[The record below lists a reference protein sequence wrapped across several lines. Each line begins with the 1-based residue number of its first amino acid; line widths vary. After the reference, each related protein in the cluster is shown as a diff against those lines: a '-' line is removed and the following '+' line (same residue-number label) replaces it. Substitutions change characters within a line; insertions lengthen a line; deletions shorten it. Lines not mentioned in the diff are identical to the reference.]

1 MSGWTPSQAEG
12 ERDDEEG
19 IDQSRGLHERHEAAS
34 RQAAAEKGGPEKGGP
49 EKAASAGEKGPAAT
63 PSQAE
68 GGKGAEGAEQDRGGA
83 R

>member
-19 IDQSRGLHERHEAAS
+19 IDQSRGLHERHETE
-34 RQAAAEKGGPEKGGP
+34 AAAR
-49 EKAASAGEKGPAAT
+49 KAAGAGGKGPAAT
-63 PSQAE
+63 PSQTE

>member
-19 IDQSRGLHERHEAAS
+19 IDQSRGLHERHEAE
-34 RQAAAEKGGPEKGGP
+34 AAARKGAARKG
-49 EKAASAGEKGPAAT
+49 AARKTAGAGEKGPAGT

-68 GGKGAEGAEQDRGGA
+68 GGRGAEGAEQDRGGA

>member
-19 IDQSRGLHERHEAAS
+19 IDQSRGLHERHEAE
-34 RQAAAEKGGPEKGGP
+34 AATRKGAAR
-49 EKAASAGEKGPAAT
+49 KAAGAGEKGPAAT

>member
-19 IDQSRGLHERHEAAS
+19 IDQSRGLSERHEAAAK
-34 RQAAAEKGGPEKGGP
+34 QAATEKGGP
-49 EKAASAGEKGPAAT
+49 EKAAGAGEKG
-63 PSQAE
+63 AE
-68 GGKGAEGAEQDRGGA
+68 GTEQDRGGA

>member
-34 RQAAAEKGGPEKGGP
+34 RQAAAEKGGPEK
-49 EKAASAGEKGPAAT
+49 AASAGEKGPAAT

>member
-19 IDQSRGLHERHEAAS
+19 IDQSRGLSERHEAAS
-34 RQAAAEKGGPEKGGP
+34 AKSAASEDASG
-49 EKAASAGEKGPAAT
+49 KAAGKGDEGPAAT

-68 GGKGAEGAEQDRGGA
+68 GGRGAEGAEQDRGGA